1 MQYNTQREYLV
12 MPEYGR
18 GIQNMVDMAVMLP
31 EKEQRQQCAE
41 TIVAI
46 MARVLQG
53 QEGQPDFYQ
62 KLWNH
67 LARMA
72 RYELDIDYPVE
83 IVPQETVLEHP
94 APMHY
99 PMKKIQRKHYG
110 YLVENAL
117 RYATELP
124 EGEERDRL
132 VALCA
137 NQMKQDLYTWNRDS
151 MDDNLVAQDI
161 YRLTGGAIKLD
172 LTTFRFA
179 PIMTSSQ
186 PAATS
191 GKKKKK
197 K

>member
-18 GIQNMVDMAVMLP
+18 GIQNMVDIAVMLP

-41 TIVAI
+41 SIIAI
-46 MARVLQG
+46 MARIQQG
-53 QEGQPDFYQ
+53 QVEPSDLRQ

-83 IVPQETVLEHP
+83 IVPQETVYEHP

-117 RYATELP
+117 KYASELP
-124 EGEERDRL
+124 QGPERDAL
-132 VALCA
+132 VGLCA

-161 YRLTGGAIKLD
+161 ARLTGGAVRLD
-172 LTTFRFA
+172 LSTFRFA
-179 PIMTSSQ
+179 PVVTSNQ
-186 PAATS
+186 PTAPA
-191 GKKKKK
+191 KKKKK